1 MRKKKIVFCAVALTI
16 FMTGAVACATEKPSD
31 MKVKESVVT
40 TDNQVTSTTS
50 VAKETE
56 KAEEVTAAA
65 AVTTKE
71 AETETAST
79 AVQEEKKT
87 EGREEIMDNKTLQ
100 SVLAVHNMKAGT
112 CLSRQML
119 NDDKCVEFI
128 RDNFNSIT
136 FENDMKPDYILDRE
150 ASRAAGDL
158 VVRFNETTEEMLK
171 WCADNGMSVRGHT
184 LIWHSQ
190 TPDWIFYE
198 DFDTEKEPVGREV
211 MLARMESYIS
221 QVFKLLEDKGYIELF
236 YAYDVVNEA
245 WEDNGTKRNSL
256 WLTTIGEDYLWHAF
270 YFADKYAPEYID
282 LYYNDY
288 NEQYKAET
296 LCKFVKTLVDEEGN
310 YLIDG
315 IGLQAHLYTDDNVR
329 KYLEAVEKLGSTGLK
344 VCLTELDLCLGKYS
358 AVKQPTEDNLKLQGR
373 YYYNLVNGL
382 LALADTGK
390 VKMDS
395 LTWWGFID
403 RLSWRSE
410 GSPLLLGE
418 NYEPKYAYY
427 GVLQMKDYAGFV
439 K

>member
-1 MRKKKIVFCAVALTI
+1 MRKKKIVFCAVTLTI
-16 FMTGAVACATEKPSD
+16 FMTGAVACATEKPSG

-171 WCADNGMSVRGHT
+171 WCTDNGMSVRGHT

-221 QVFKLLEDKGYIELF
+221 QVFKLLEDKEYIELF

-245 WEDNGTKRNSL
+245 WEDNGSKRNSL